1 MKTEAERRADYER
14 IVRDIHEVYRYRNAP
29 DYRDVNGYFS
39 KDWRLWTPED
49 LKKIDPG
56 AVRSLY
62 GMAQWG
68 YTDLLAQVLPNYYR
82 GRGGCT
88 EFAQDVDTVYHGGTV
103 QAARMGYHA
112 DRQPAKPVQ
121 LDFRPSP
128 AQGSTTTQ
136 ASLDALGQLA
146 RNAVQLANV
155 TLHPA
160 SEVLPVALRGV
171 ATLKQ
176 VA

>member
-1 MKTEAERRADYER
+1 MEST
-14 IVRDIHEVYRYRNAP
+14 
-29 DYRDVNGYFS
+29 
-39 KDWRLWTPED
+39 KDRLITAIRGASLGAIED
-49 LKKIDPG
+49 LKQTYLLIAEEFLTILNELG
-56 AVRSLY
+56 GGY

-68 YTDLLAQVLPNYYR
+68 YTDLLAELLPNYYR
-82 GRGGCT
+82 GHGG
-88 EFAQDVDTVYHGGTV
+88 FAAFSQDISTVYGGGTV

-146 RNAVQLANV
+146 RNAVQVANV

-171 ATLKQ
+171 PTLKQ